1 MRLIEALKMA
11 EACGLSTVGE
21 AVMNIELHA
30 GSLFPYQDLP
40 LELAQLES
48 EASAFDENVRVK
60 EAIAGL
66 LDDKY
71 PVPTCPHCGT
81 ELKMQ
86 IVTVNELSKT
96 VYKEV
101 KFVCPR
107 CGYEE

>member
-1 MRLIEALKMA
+1 MMDA
-11 EACGLSTVGE
+11 EKKR
-21 AVMNIELHA
+21 
-30 GSLFPYQDLP
+30 GSRAD
-40 LELAQLES
+40 
-48 EASAFDENVRVK
+48 
-60 EAIAGL
+60 AGL